1 MIYKGKGKRTRL
13 DGVVVRHGYTV
24 GYYGGGYISRRR
36 KQWKNLTRLLGE
48 TRNIYLFFVREI
60 NFEFIFIMKFI
71 ERSIEN
77 AKLFLM
83 IYLNIIIS

>member
-24 GYYGGGYISRRR
+24 EVLWWWIYI
-36 KQWKNLTRLLGE
+36 KEKE
-48 TRNIYLFFVREI
+48 TVEEFNQITWRDVKHLFFIREI

-71 ERSIEN
+71 ERPIEN

>member
-24 GYYGGGYISRRR
+24 GVLWWWIYI
-36 KQWKNLTRLLGE
+36 KEKE
-48 TRNIYLFFVREI
+48 TVEEFNQITWRDAKHLFFIREI

-71 ERSIEN
+71 ERPIEN